1 MVMLLFFSCSKQS
14 HAVFYYSWILWYEL
28 QMLVQILYVIV
39 LSENVGIITFKKNR
53 ESHFLGISYTFNK
66 TIAMDSLLGFMIFF

>member
-14 HAVFYYSWILWYEL
+14 HAVFYYSWILWYEM

-39 LSENVGIITFKKNR
+39 LSENVGIITFKKID
-53 ESHFLGISYTFNK
+53 S
-66 TIAMDSLLGFMIFF
+66 SLLKKIDCVHHNHS